1 MLICGFQKMTLLDFP
16 NRVACTVFT
25 GGCNLRCPFCHNALL
40 VTEIDTSSARDPEEI
55 LSFLNTRKKLLDG
68 VCITGGEPLLQKDI
82 REFIIRIKEMGFAV
96 KLDTN
101 GCFPDRLMAL
111 VNENLIDYVAMDIKN
126 TPEKYATTVGIENFD
141 ITPVET
147 SIDFLLSGRVDY
159 EFRTTVIKEFHTV
172 QDIETI
178 AERISGAKAYFLQN
192 FVDSGNLIGE
202 NLHPA
207 DKETLIEMR
216 NAANKFITKTELR
229 GI

>member
-1 MLICGFQKMTLLDFP
+1 
-16 NRVACTVFT
+16 
-25 GGCNLRCPFCHNALL
+25 
-40 VTEIDTSSARDPEEI
+40 
-55 LSFLNTRKKLLDG
+55 
-68 VCITGGEPLLQKDI
+68 
-82 REFIIRIKEMGFAV
+82 
-96 KLDTN
+96 
-101 GCFPDRLMAL
+101 MAL